1 MESYQKTNLS
11 RIGIFKALICIKWVN
26 HMEMKDNMVLPFH
39 ADPDFVDEKSETI
52 PRLKVRTASVEVE
65 GLVVED
71 FDARVQLI

>member
-1 MESYQKTNLS
+1 MK
-11 RIGIFKALICIKWVN
+11 
-26 HMEMKDNMVLPFH
+26 MKDNMVLPFH

-52 PRLKVRTASVEVE
+52 PGLKVRTASVEVE